1 MASTETVQPEGPKT
15 NSQSEGPK
23 TKPQNKVRKRAPKAC
38 LSCRARKVRCD
49 VSQRGRP
56 CMNCYLDSETCVVTG
71 RASRFRRAQQREGAE
86 DPQPSCPP
94 YDTDNGD
101 QLHLVNLAPP
111 SGGDSRPVPS
121 NESDGQSQSC
131 DHSHT
136 GDDIPISTPTAPP
149 KSPVANDTNSHHHP
163 HQQQRNQQQQ
173 QQQQQQHN
181 HHDHAK
187 QAHSQTSSTISADT
201 YETPSFAPIT
211 LNNPVFSSP
220 WAAGQQNSLGIDV
233 TYSFYPFLSLG
244 NLHGIPP
251 QDVNYLELQG
261 CLRIPTRTI
270 LDEFV
275 QQYFLHVHPLL
286 PMLNEGDFWDV
297 YCLNPNGYV
306 PNEKLSLL
314 VFQAMLFSSCNFVSR
329 QTIKTLGFPS
339 IRAARAAF
347 YRRAKLLY
355 DLESESSPLAIS
367 QASLLLSFWSS
378 PTSPA
383 FRKSNTAWLSIA
395 IQNAKMVE
403 AHHYATRTAPP
414 KKRNLLKRLWW
425 CCIIRDRI
433 VGLGLRRSLQIT
445 RGHFNFDSGEMLE
458 FSDLSDELER
468 SRVYNPGTKRCLAE
482 ILEQLVQLC
491 IVLTDILILVFPLDD
506 RPGWGREMRADEQ
519 DKVRGCKVALRRWY
533 KGATLRFPMFGGG
546 SVARM
551 KSPGNEFQHDSVILY
566 TNLMYMYYHSSR
578 VVLSHHEVLHL
589 AITAAAPSFNA
600 IPTSDL
606 VIIGENRHELQDAA
620 SGVTECLKELIH
632 LRLARWLPISAVACT
647 ALPLVLHILDVKLS
661 ASSRSFDPNTQSAL
675 KQHRLNI
682 LIEAMKTYQP
692 QYDGVDWVSET
703 IRHIVNLAQIDA
715 PPPGEAKDTS
725 EDSAVIADWTDIL
738 ASQPSSYLRLALT
751 MDLSLSKGRLPED
764 GDFPVSL
771 RGLFTGGFNPL
782 KALLERKREDSR
794 NMSVALS
801 GTAESLTDFD
811 AAAMRVNL
819 FRMQPGTVTT
829 IPSDEDTT
837 SPSSAGGNSQESVTD
852 DTSPQTAGTECQYP
866 AHGGGDVDM
875 ADRPPSEGIDGLA
888 AEVLA
893 AFPLEDQPASV
904 DGDFDG
910 MYFDGMPGHDGPAG
924 WIETAWNELTNGPGE
939 ERGDRDTARVLLDAL
954 REGDFAECAA

>member
-1 MASTETVQPEGPKT
+1 MASAETAPPPEA
-15 NSQSEGPK
+15 PK

-38 LSCRARKVRCD
+38 LSCRARKVRA
-49 VSQRGRP
+49 QR
-56 CMNCYLDSETCVVTG
+56 D
-71 RASRFRRAQQREGAE
+71 GA
-86 DPQPSCPP
+86 DNAPTSYPP
-94 YDTDNGD
+94 YDADNGE
-101 QLHLVNLAPP
+101 QLHVVDPIAPLSDDSQPIP
-111 SGGDSRPVPS
+111 SH
-121 NESDGQSQSC
+121 ESDSQPQAC
-131 DHSHT
+131 DHSH
-136 GDDIPISTPTAPP
+136 GDGIPIPTVTARP
-149 KSPVANDTNSHHHP
+149 KSPIVNNANSHHHG
-163 HQQQRNQQQQ
+163 
-173 QQQQQQHN
+173 
-181 HHDHAK
+181 HAK
-187 QAHSQTSSTISADT
+187 PSRPHRPSTTTTGAHEPSSF
-201 YETPSFAPIT
+201 TPSS
-211 LNNPVFSSP
+211 LNNPVFTTP
-220 WAAGQQNSLGIDV
+220 WTTGQQNSLGVDI

-261 CLRIPTRTI
+261 CLRVPTRTI

-297 YCLNPNGYV
+297 YCVNPNSYA
-306 PNEKLSLL
+306 PSDKLSLL
-314 VFQAMLFSSCNFVSR
+314 VFQAMLFSSCN
-329 QTIKTLGFPS
+329 TIKTLGFPT

-347 YRRAKLLY
+347 YRRTKLLY

-367 QASLLLSFWSS
+367 QAALLLSFWSS

-383 FRKSNTAWLSIA
+383 FRKSNTAWLSIS

-445 RGHFNFDSGEMLE
+445 RGHFNFDSNERLG
-458 FSDLSDELER
+458 FPDLSDELER
-468 SRVYNPGTKRCLAE
+468 SRVYNPDTKRCLAE
-482 ILEQLVQLC
+482 ILEQLVELC
-491 IVLTDILILVFPLDD
+491 VVLTDILILVFPLDD
-506 RPGWGREMRADEQ
+506 RPGWGREMRAEEQ
-519 DKVRGCKVALRRWY
+519 DKVRGCKAALRRWY
-533 KGATLRFPMFGGG
+533 KGATLRFPLFGGG
-546 SVARM
+546 SVARV
-551 KSPGNEFQHDSVILY
+551 KSPGSEFQHDSVILY

-703 IRHIVNLAQIDA
+703 IRHIVNLAQIDS
-715 PPPGEAKDTS
+715 PPPGETS
-725 EDSAVIADWTDIL
+725 GSEGSAVIADWTDIL

-782 KALLERKREDSR
+782 KSLLERKREDSR

-819 FRMQPGTVTT
+819 FRMQPGTVMV
-829 IPSDEDTT
+829 IPCDEETT
-837 SPSSAGGNSQESVTD
+837 SPSSSGGTSQDSATD
-852 DTSPQTAGTECQYP
+852 DTSPQTAGTEYQ
-866 AHGGGDVDM
+866 ATVGSSGGGDVKM
-875 ADRPPSEGIDGLA
+875 ADFPPSEGIDGLA

-893 AFPLEDQPASV
+893 AFPLEEQPASV

-939 ERGDRDTARVLLDAL
+939 ERADRDTARVLLDAL
-954 REGDFAECAA
+954 REGDLAECAA

>member
-1 MASTETVQPEGPKT
+1 MAPETIPPEASKPK
-15 NSQSEGPK
+15 S
-23 TKPQNKVRKRAPKAC
+23 QNKVRKRAPKAC

-56 CMNCYLDSETCVVTG
+56 CMNCYLDSENCVVTG
-71 RASRFRRAQQREGAE
+71 RASRFRRAQQVDGADTTEGAY
-86 DPQPSCPP
+86 PP
-94 YDTDNGD
+94 YDADAGE
-101 QLHLVNLAPP
+101 QLLVVDPITTTSN
-111 SGGDSRPVPS
+111 DSRPVPS
-121 NESDGQSQSC
+121 NEPDAQPQTC
-131 DHSHT
+131 NHSH
-136 GDDIPISTPTAPP
+136 GDDISIPTTAERSE
-149 KSPVANDTNSHHHP
+149 SPVLINSNTQHDHP
-163 HQQQRNQQQQ
+163 KPSYRARSSVASTSTYEAFPSNSLPLNNQPFTTPYTADQRN
-173 QQQQQQHN
+173 
-181 HHDHAK
+181 
-187 QAHSQTSSTISADT
+187 TM
-201 YETPSFAPIT
+201 
-211 LNNPVFSSP
+211 
-220 WAAGQQNSLGIDV
+220 GIDV
-233 TYSFYPFLSLG
+233 TYSFYPFLALG

-261 CLRIPTRTI
+261 CLRVPTRTI
-270 LDEFV
+270 LDELV

-286 PMLNEGDFWDV
+286 PMVNEGDFWDV
-297 YCLNPNGYV
+297 YCVNPAGYV
-306 PNEKLSLL
+306 PSDKISLL
-314 VFQAMLFSSCNFVSR
+314 VFQAMLFASCNFVSR
-329 QTIKTLGFPS
+329 QTIKTLGFPT

-403 AHHYATRTAPP
+403 AHHYATRTASP

-425 CCIIRDRI
+425 CCILRDRI

-445 RGHFNFDSGEMLE
+445 RSHFTFDANESLG
-458 FSDLSDELER
+458 FSDLADEIER

-482 ILEQLVQLC
+482 ILEQLVELC
-491 IVLTDILILVFPLDD
+491 VVLTDILILVFPLDD
-506 RPGWGREMRADEQ
+506 RPGWGREMRAEEQ
-519 DKVRGCKVALRRWY
+519 DKVRVCKVALQRWY
-533 KGATLRFPMFGGG
+533 KGVTLRFPMFGGG
-546 SVARM
+546 SVARI
-551 KSPGNEFQHDSVILY
+551 KTPGNEFQHDSVILY

-703 IRHIVNLAQIDA
+703 IRHIVNLAQIDSPA
-715 PPPGEAKDTS
+715 RGETANATPGG
-725 EDSAVIADWTDIL
+725 AVIADWTDIL

-771 RGLFTGGFNPL
+771 QGLFTGGFNPL
-782 KALLERKREDSR
+782 KALLERKRKESR
-794 NMSVALS
+794 DASVGLS
-801 GTAESLTDFD
+801 EAAEHAVERMTDFD

-819 FRMQPGTVTT
+819 FRMQPGTVTA
-829 IPSDEDTT
+829 IPSDEGST
-837 SPSSAGGNSQESVTD
+837 SPASAGSHSQDSVTD
-852 DTSPQTAGTECQYP
+852 DTSPQTGAEYQSSC
-866 AHGGGDVDM
+866 DVTMTDH
-875 ADRPPSEGIDGLA
+875 PPSEGIDGLA

-893 AFPLEDQPASV
+893 AFPLDDQSASV

-910 MYFDGMPGHDGPAG
+910 MYFDGMPGHDGPGG
-924 WIETAWNELTNGPGE
+924 WIETAWNELAQHSSAAAAGGRSGE
-939 ERGDRDTARVLLDAL
+939 DRTDRDTARVLLDAL
-954 REGDFAECAA
+954 REGELAECAA

>member
-1 MASTETVQPEGPKT
+1 M
-15 NSQSEGPK
+15 
-23 TKPQNKVRKRAPKAC
+23 
-38 LSCRARKVRCD
+38 
-49 VSQRGRP
+49 
-56 CMNCYLDSETCVVTG
+56 
-71 RASRFRRAQQREGAE
+71 
-86 DPQPSCPP
+86 
-94 YDTDNGD
+94 
-101 QLHLVNLAPP
+101 
-111 SGGDSRPVPS
+111 PS
-121 NESDGQSQSC
+121 NEPDNQPQAC
-131 DHSHT
+131 DHSH
-136 GDDIPISTPTAPP
+136 DDDAPTPAPAVRP
-149 KSPVANDTNSHHHP
+149 KSPAVNNTNIPHHSH
-163 HQQQRNQQQQ
+163 
-173 QQQQQQHN
+173 
-181 HHDHAK
+181 AE
-187 QAHSQTSSTISADT
+187 QAHVHRPSATSTGTHEA
-201 YETPSFAPIT
+201 PSPASLP
-211 LNNPVFSSP
+211 LNHNPAFTTP
-220 WAAGQQNSLGIDV
+220 WANGQQNSLGIDV
-233 TYSFYPFLSLG
+233 TYSFYPFLALG

-251 QDVNYLELQG
+251 QDVNFLELQG
-261 CLRIPTRTI
+261 CLRVPTRTI

-297 YCLNPNGYV
+297 YCANPNSHV
-306 PNEKLSLL
+306 PTDKLSLL

-329 QTIKTLGFPS
+329 QTIKTLGFPT

-355 DLESESSPLAIS
+355 DLESESSALAIS
-367 QASLLLSFWSS
+367 QAALLLSFWSS
-378 PTSPA
+378 PTAPA

-433 VGLGLRRSLQIT
+433 VALGLRRSLQIT
-445 RGHFNFDSGEMLE
+445 RSHFSFDSNEALG
-458 FSDLSDELER
+458 FSDLADELER

-482 ILEQLVQLC
+482 ILKQLVELC
-491 IVLTDILILVFPLDD
+491 VVLTDILILVFPLDD
-506 RPGWGREMRADEQ
+506 RPGWGREMRAEEQ
-519 DKVRGCKVALRRWY
+519 EKVRGCKLALRRWY

-546 SVARM
+546 SVARV

-703 IRHIVNLAQIDA
+703 IRHIVNLAQIES
-715 PPPGEAKDTS
+715 PPPGGGPKHAEG
-725 EDSAVIADWTDIL
+725 SAVIADWTDIL

-794 NMSVALS
+794 N
-801 GTAESLTDFD
+801 TDAESFTDFD

-819 FRMQPGTVTT
+819 FRLQPGTVTA
-829 IPSDEDTT
+829 IPSDEDTTT
-837 SPSSAGGNSQESVTD
+837 SPSSAGGTSQGSMTD
-852 DTSPQTAGTECQYP
+852 DTSPRTAGSEYRPP
-866 AHGGGDVDM
+866 AVGGGGGADVDM
-875 ADRPPSEGIDGLA
+875 ADCPPSEGIDGLA

-893 AFPLEDQPASV
+893 AFPLDEQPAGA
-904 DGDFDG
+904 DGDLDG
-910 MYFDGMPGHDGPAG
+910 MYFDGVYGHDGPAG
-924 WIETAWNELTNGPGE
+924 WIDTAWNELTNGPGE
-939 ERGDRDTARVLLDAL
+939 ERADRDTARVLLDAL
-954 REGDFAECAA
+954 REGDLAGCAA

>member
-1 MASTETVQPEGPKT
+1 M
-15 NSQSEGPK
+15 
-23 TKPQNKVRKRAPKAC
+23 
-38 LSCRARKVRCD
+38 
-49 VSQRGRP
+49 
-56 CMNCYLDSETCVVTG
+56 
-71 RASRFRRAQQREGAE
+71 
-86 DPQPSCPP
+86 
-94 YDTDNGD
+94 
-101 QLHLVNLAPP
+101 
-111 SGGDSRPVPS
+111 
-121 NESDGQSQSC
+121 
-131 DHSHT
+131 
-136 GDDIPISTPTAPP
+136 
-149 KSPVANDTNSHHHP
+149 
-163 HQQQRNQQQQ
+163 
-173 QQQQQQHN
+173 
-181 HHDHAK
+181 
-187 QAHSQTSSTISADT
+187 
-201 YETPSFAPIT
+201 
-211 LNNPVFSSP
+211 
-220 WAAGQQNSLGIDV
+220 GIDV
-233 TYSFYPFLSLG
+233 TYSFYPFLALG
-244 NLHGIPP
+244 NIHGIPP
-251 QDVNYLELQG
+251 QDVNFLELQG
-261 CLRIPTRTI
+261 CLRVPTRTI

-286 PMLNEGDFWDV
+286 PMLNEGDFWAV
-297 YCLNPNGYV
+297 YCVNPANYV
-306 PNEKLSLL
+306 SNDKLSLL
-314 VFQAMLFSSCNFVSR
+314 VFQAMLFASCNFVSR
-329 QTIKTLGFPS
+329 QTIKTLGFPT

-367 QASLLLSFWSS
+367 QAALLLSFWSS

-433 VGLGLRRSLQIT
+433 VSLGLRRSLQIT
-445 RGHFNFDSGEMLE
+445 RSHFDFDSNDILG
-458 FSDLSDELER
+458 FSDLSDETER

-482 ILEQLVQLC
+482 ILEQLVELC

-506 RPGWGREMRADEQ
+506 SPGWGREMRAEEQ

-533 KGATLRFPMFGGG
+533 KGATLKFPMFGGG

-589 AITAAAPSFNA
+589 AITAAAPSFSA

-661 ASSRSFDPNTQSAL
+661 ASSRSFDPNTHSAL

-703 IRHIVNLAQIDA
+703 IRHIVNLAQIDS
-715 PPPGEAKDTS
+715 PPVGES
-725 EDSAVIADWTDIL
+725 ENAHEDGAVIADWTDIL

-751 MDLSLSKGRLPED
+751 MDLSLSKGRLPDD

-782 KALLERKREDSR
+782 KALLERKRNENRDINSPLAG
-794 NMSVALS
+794 VA
-801 GTAESLTDFD
+801 EPLTDFD

-829 IPSDEDTT
+829 IPSDEDTN
-837 SPSSAGGNSQESVTD
+837 SPASAGDHGHESQESTTD
-852 DTSPQTAGTECQYP
+852 DTSPRNGVEYQI
-866 AHGGGDVDM
+866 HGGDDVNM
-875 ADRPPSEGIDGLA
+875 ADRPPSEGIEGLA

-893 AFPLEDQPASV
+893 AFPLDDHTASV

-924 WIETAWNELTNGPGE
+924 WIESAWNDITHGDD
-939 ERGDRDTARVLLDAL
+939 RSDRDTARVLLEAL
-954 REGDFAECAA
+954 REGDLTECAA

>member
-1 MASTETVQPEGPKT
+1 MESSFMWSPLLHHRAATLCQYPPT
-15 NSQSEGPK
+15 NPTISP
-23 TKPQNKVRKRAPKAC
+23 
-38 LSCRARKVRCD
+38 
-49 VSQRGRP
+49 
-56 CMNCYLDSETCVVTG
+56 
-71 RASRFRRAQQREGAE
+71 
-86 DPQPSCPP
+86 
-94 YDTDNGD
+94 
-101 QLHLVNLAPP
+101 NLAIILM
-111 SGGDSRPVPS
+111 VTTA
-121 NESDGQSQSC
+121 Q
-131 DHSHT
+131 HL
-136 GDDIPISTPTAPP
+136 PTL
-149 KSPVANDTNSHHHP
+149 NNTNGPRHHH
-163 HQQQRNQQQQ
+163 
-173 QQQQQQHN
+173 
-181 HHDHAK
+181 DK
-187 QAHSQTSSTISADT
+187 QAHSHRPSATIT
-201 YETPSFAPIT
+201 ETHELPYAAPLP
-211 LNNPVFSSP
+211 LNNSVFTTLC
-220 WAAGQQNSLGIDV
+220 ANGQQSSLGIDV
-233 TYSFYPFLSLG
+233 TYSFYPFLALG

-261 CLRIPTRTI
+261 CLRVPTRTI

-275 QQYFLHVHPLL
+275 QQYFLHVHPLF
-286 PMLNEGDFWDV
+286 PMLNEGDFWDM
-297 YCLNPNGYV
+297 YCTNPHNHMSTD
-306 PNEKLSLL
+306 KLSLL

-329 QTIKTLGFPS
+329 ETIKTLGFAT

-367 QASLLLSFWSS
+367 QAALLLSFWSS

-383 FRKSNTAWLSIA
+383 FRKANTAWLIIA

-403 AHHYATRTAPP
+403 AHHYATRSAPP
-414 KKRNLLKRLWW
+414 KKRNLLKRIWW

-445 RGHFNFDSGEMLE
+445 RSHFNFDSNEALG
-458 FSDLSDELER
+458 FSDLADEFER
-468 SRVYNPGTKRCLAE
+468 SRVYNPDTKRCLAE
-482 ILEQLVQLC
+482 ILEQLVELC
-491 IVLTDILILVFPLDD
+491 IVLTDTLILVFPLDD
-506 RPGWGREMRADEQ
+506 RPGWGREMRSEEQ
-519 DKVRGCKVALRRWY
+519 DKVRGCKIALRRWY

-546 SVARM
+546 SVARV
-551 KSPGNEFQHDSVILY
+551 KSSGNDFQHDSVILY

-606 VIIGENRHELQDAA
+606 VIIGENRDELQDAA
-620 SGVTECLKELIH
+620 SGITECLKELIH

-703 IRHIVNLAQIDA
+703 IRHIINLAQIDS
-715 PPPGEAKDTS
+715 PPQGGPKNS
-725 EDSAVIADWTDIL
+725 EGRAAIADWTDIL

-794 NMSVALS
+794 NTDE
-801 GTAESLTDFD
+801 GSLTDFD

-819 FRMQPGTVTT
+819 FRMQPGTVTA
-829 IPSDEDTT
+829 ISSDEDTTT
-837 SPSSAGGNSQESVTD
+837 SPSSAEGTIQGSVTD
-852 DTSPQTAGTECQYP
+852 GTSPSTAGPEYR
-866 AHGGGDVDM
+866 ASAARSSGGADVDM

-893 AFPLEDQPASV
+893 AFPLDEEPAFA

-910 MYFDGMPGHDGPAG
+910 MYFDGMPGHDRPTG
-924 WIETAWNELTNGPGE
+924 WIETAWNELKNGPGE
-939 ERGDRDTARVLLDAL
+939 ERADRDTARVLLDML
-954 REGDFAECAA
+954 REGDLAECAA

>member
-1 MASTETVQPEGPKT
+1 MSSDTTPAEP
-15 NSQSEGPK
+15 
-23 TKPQNKVRKRAPKAC
+23 TKAKSQNKIRKRAAKAC

-56 CMNCYLDSETCVVTG
+56 CMNCYLDSEACVVTG
-71 RASRFRRAQQREGAE
+71 RASRFRRAQQRDSVDNIDTARAS
-86 DPQPSCPP
+86 QPP
-94 YDTDNGD
+94 Y
-101 QLHLVNLAPP
+101 APEA
-111 SGGDSRPVPS
+111 G
-121 NESDGQSQSC
+121 E
-131 DHSHT
+131 HT
-136 GDDIPISTPTAPP
+136 HDVDPTAPGSTVP
-149 KSPVANDTNSHHHP
+149 PMPLNEHSHNHQAHEHAPSDALSSSGAGNGRQKSPVAHKSSC
-163 HQQQRNQQQQ
+163 R
-173 QQQQQQHN
+173 
-181 HHDHAK
+181 HDHAGHVQPSK
-187 QAHSQTSSTISADT
+187 ASAPNGTALEPLLSTSLPLPSSGPTSATTQLPGD
-201 YETPSFAPIT
+201 ERH
-211 LNNPVFSSP
+211 
-220 WAAGQQNSLGIDV
+220 SLGVDV
-233 TYSFYPFLSLG
+233 TYSFYPFLVLG
-244 NLHGIPP
+244 NLHNIPP
-251 QDVNYLELQG
+251 QDVNFLELQG
-261 CLRIPTRTI
+261 CLRIPTRAVV
-270 LDEFV
+270 DEFV

-297 YCLNPNGYV
+297 YCMNPASLSNDRI
-306 PNEKLSLL
+306 SLL
-314 VFQAMLFSSCNFVSR
+314 LFQAMLFASCNFVSR
-329 QTIKTLGFPS
+329 QTIKTLGFPT

-355 DLESESSPLAIS
+355 DLESESSALAIS
-367 QASLLLSFWSS
+367 QAALLLSYWSPPSS
-378 PTSPA
+378 PA
-383 FRKSNTAWLSIA
+383 LRKPNTAWLAIA
-395 IQNAKMVE
+395 IQNAKTVE
-403 AHHYATRTAPP
+403 AHHYATRTAPL

-433 VGLGLRRSLQIT
+433 LSLCLRRGVQIT
-445 RGHFNFDSGEMLE
+445 RNHFDFDANGILGYA
-458 FSDLSDELER
+458 DLLDEIER

-482 ILEQLVQLC
+482 MLEQLVELC
-491 IVLTDILILVFPLDD
+491 VVLTDILILVFPLDD
-506 RPGWGREMRADEQ
+506 NPGWGREMRPEEQ

-589 AITAAAPSFNA
+589 AITAAAPSFSA

-703 IRHIVNLAQIDA
+703 IRHIVNLAQLD
-715 PPPGEAKDTS
+715 PPAGEAANPA
-725 EDSAVIADWTDIL
+725 EGGPVIADWTDIL

-782 KALLERKREDSR
+782 KALLERKRSESTSMMGATGP
-794 NMSVALS
+794 MSDFETS
-801 GTAESLTDFD
+801 SLRTSIFH
-811 AAAMRVNL
+811 ME
-819 FRMQPGTVTT
+819 PGVVTVL
-829 IPSDEDTT
+829 PSSDEDSSSSPASAGDHSQDSATTDGT
-837 SPSSAGGNSQESVTD
+837 SPHNVGSAEN
-852 DTSPQTAGTECQYP
+852 
-866 AHGGGDVDM
+866 GDVNM
-875 ADRPPSEGIDGLA
+875 ADRPPSESIDGLA

-893 AFPLEDQPASV
+893 AFPLDDVSQPSVSV

-910 MYFDGMPGHDGPAG
+910 MYFDGMPGHDGPNG
-924 WIETAWNELTNGPGE
+924 WIETAWGELTHGE
-939 ERGDRDTARVLLDAL
+939 DRSDRDTARVLLEAL
-954 REGDFAECAA
+954 REGDLAECAA

>member
-1 MASTETVQPEGPKT
+1 MASETTPPEVSKPK
-15 NSQSEGPK
+15 SQ
-23 TKPQNKVRKRAPKAC
+23 TKVRKRAPKAC

-56 CMNCYLDSETCVVTG
+56 CMNCYLDSENCVVTG
-71 RASRFRRAQQREGAE
+71 RASRFRRAQQRDGVDNADGAYPQYDAE
-86 DPQPSCPP
+86 AGEQLLVVDPITATS
-94 YDTDNGD
+94 D
-101 QLHLVNLAPP
+101 
-111 SGGDSRPVPS
+111 DSRPVPS
-121 NESDGQSQSC
+121 NESDAQPQAC
-131 DHSHT
+131 NHSH
-136 GDDIPISTPTAPP
+136 GDDVTIPTVTDRP
-149 KSPVANDTNSHHHP
+149 KSPVVNDSHAQNEQPKPSRHHARP
-163 HQQQRNQQQQ
+163 SV
-173 QQQQQQHN
+173 
-181 HHDHAK
+181 A
-187 QAHSQTSSTISADT
+187 STST
-201 YETPSFAPIT
+201 YEAFPSNSLP
-211 LNNPVFSSP
+211 LNNQPFTTP
-220 WAAGQQNSLGIDV
+220 YTAGQQNTMGIDV
-233 TYSFYPFLSLG
+233 TYSFYPFLALG

-261 CLRIPTRTI
+261 CLRVPTRAI

-286 PMLNEGDFWDV
+286 PMIHEGDFWDL
-297 YCLNPNGYV
+297 YCVNPTSYV
-306 PNEKLSLL
+306 PGEKLSLL
-314 VFQAMLFSSCNFVSR
+314 VFQAMLFACCNFVSR
-329 QTIKTLGFPS
+329 QTIKTLGFPTV
-339 IRAARAAF
+339 RACRAAF

-403 AHHYATRTAPP
+403 AHHYATRTASP

-445 RGHFNFDSGEMLE
+445 RSHFTFDPNESLGY
-458 FSDLSDELER
+458 SDLADEIER

-482 ILEQLVQLC
+482 ILEQLVELC
-491 IVLTDILILVFPLDD
+491 VVLTDILILVFPLDD
-506 RPGWGREMRADEQ
+506 RPGWGREMRAEEQ
-519 DKVRGCKVALRRWY
+519 DKVRVCKVALQRWY
-533 KGATLRFPMFGGG
+533 KGVTMRFPMFGGG

-551 KSPGNEFQHDSVILY
+551 KAPGNEFQHDSVILY

-606 VIIGENRHELQDAA
+606 IIIGENRHELQDAA

-703 IRHIVNLAQIDA
+703 IRHIVNLAQIESPA
-715 PPPGEAKDTS
+715 PGDSANATPGG
-725 EDSAVIADWTDIL
+725 AVIADWTDIL

-782 KALLERKREDSR
+782 KALLERKRNESR
-794 NMSVALS
+794 DASRDTS
-801 GTAESLTDFD
+801 GGFSEPAEHATDRMTDFD

-819 FRMQPGTVTT
+819 FRMQPAGTVTA
-829 IPSDEDTT
+829 IPSDEDST
-837 SPSSAGGNSQESVTD
+837 SPTSAGSHSQDSVTD
-852 DTSPQTAGTECQYP
+852 DTSPRTGAEYQSSC
-866 AHGGGDVDM
+866 DVNM

-893 AFPLEDQPASV
+893 AFPLDDQSANV
-904 DGDFDG
+904 AAGDFDG
-910 MYFDGMPGHDGPAG
+910 MYFDGMPGHDGPGG
-924 WIETAWNELTNGPGE
+924 WIETAWNELTQHSAAPGSGE
-939 ERGDRDTARVLLDAL
+939 DRGDRDTARVLLDAL
-954 REGDFAECAA
+954 REGELAECAA

>member
-1 MASTETVQPEGPKT
+1 
-15 NSQSEGPK
+15 
-23 TKPQNKVRKRAPKAC
+23 
-38 LSCRARKVRCD
+38 
-49 VSQRGRP
+49 
-56 CMNCYLDSETCVVTG
+56 
-71 RASRFRRAQQREGAE
+71 
-86 DPQPSCPP
+86 
-94 YDTDNGD
+94 
-101 QLHLVNLAPP
+101 
-111 SGGDSRPVPS
+111 
-121 NESDGQSQSC
+121 
-131 DHSHT
+131 
-136 GDDIPISTPTAPP
+136 
-149 KSPVANDTNSHHHP
+149 
-163 HQQQRNQQQQ
+163 
-173 QQQQQQHN
+173 
-181 HHDHAK
+181 
-187 QAHSQTSSTISADT
+187 
-201 YETPSFAPIT
+201 
-211 LNNPVFSSP
+211 
-220 WAAGQQNSLGIDV
+220 
-233 TYSFYPFLSLG
+233 
-244 NLHGIPP
+244 
-251 QDVNYLELQG
+251 
-261 CLRIPTRTI
+261 
-270 LDEFV
+270 
-275 QQYFLHVHPLL
+275 
-286 PMLNEGDFWDV
+286 MLNEGDFWDV
-297 YCLNPNGYV
+297 YCVNPNSYA
-306 PNEKLSLL
+306 PSDKLSLL
-314 VFQAMLFSSCNFVSR
+314 VFQAMLFSSCN
-329 QTIKTLGFPS
+329 TIKTLGFPT

-347 YRRAKLLY
+347 YRRTKLLY

-367 QASLLLSFWSS
+367 QAALLLSFWSS

-383 FRKSNTAWLSIA
+383 FRKSNTAWLSIS

-445 RGHFNFDSGEMLE
+445 RGHFNFDSNERLG
-458 FSDLSDELER
+458 FPDLSDELER
-468 SRVYNPGTKRCLAE
+468 SRVYNPDTKRCLAE
-482 ILEQLVQLC
+482 ILEQLVELC
-491 IVLTDILILVFPLDD
+491 VVLTDILILVFPLDD
-506 RPGWGREMRADEQ
+506 RPGWGREMRAEEQ
-519 DKVRGCKVALRRWY
+519 DKVRGCKAALRRWY
-533 KGATLRFPMFGGG
+533 KGATLRFPLFGGG
-546 SVARM
+546 SVARV
-551 KSPGNEFQHDSVILY
+551 KSPGSEFQHDSVILY

-589 AITAAAPSFNA
+589 AITAAAPSFSA

-703 IRHIVNLAQIDA
+703 IRHIVNLAQIDS
-715 PPPGEAKDTS
+715 PPPGETRGS
-725 EDSAVIADWTDIL
+725 EGSAVIADWTDIL

-782 KALLERKREDSR
+782 KSLLERKRQDSR

-819 FRMQPGTVTT
+819 FRMQPGTVMV
-829 IPSDEDTT
+829 IPCDEETT
-837 SPSSAGGNSQESVTD
+837 SPSSSGGTSQDSATD
-852 DTSPQTAGTECQYP
+852 DTSPQTAGTEYQ
-866 AHGGGDVDM
+866 ATAGSSGGGDVKM
-875 ADRPPSEGIDGLA
+875 ADCPPSEGIDGLA

-893 AFPLEDQPASV
+893 AFPLEEQPASV

-924 WIETAWNELTNGPGE
+924 WIETAWNELTNVPGE
-939 ERGDRDTARVLLDAL
+939 ERADRDTARVLLDAL
-954 REGDFAECAA
+954 REGDLAECAA

>member
-1 MASTETVQPEGPKT
+1 MASAETAPPPEAPR
-15 NSQSEGPK
+15 

-56 CMNCYLDSETCVVTG
+56 CMNCYLDSEACVVTG
-71 RASRFRRAQQREGAE
+71 RASRFRRAQQRDGA
-86 DPQPSCPP
+86 DNAPTSYPP
-94 YDTDNGD
+94 YDADNGE
-101 QLHLVNLAPP
+101 QLHVVDPIAPLSDDSQPIP
-111 SGGDSRPVPS
+111 SH
-121 NESDGQSQSC
+121 ESDSQPQAC
-131 DHSHT
+131 DHSH
-136 GDDIPISTPTAPP
+136 GDGIPIPTVTARP
-149 KSPVANDTNSHHHP
+149 KSPTVNNANSHHHS
-163 HQQQRNQQQQ
+163 
-173 QQQQQQHN
+173 
-181 HHDHAK
+181 HAK
-187 QAHSQTSSTISADT
+187 PSRPHRPSTTTTGAHEPSSF
-201 YETPSFAPIT
+201 TPLS
-211 LNNPVFSSP
+211 LNNPVFTTP
-220 WAAGQQNSLGIDV
+220 WTTGQQNSLGVDI

-261 CLRIPTRTI
+261 CLRVPTRTI

-297 YCLNPNGYV
+297 YCVNPNSYA
-306 PNEKLSLL
+306 PSDKLSLL

-329 QTIKTLGFPS
+329 QTIKTLGFYT

-347 YRRAKLLY
+347 YRRTKLLY

-367 QASLLLSFWSS
+367 QAALLLSFWSS

-383 FRKSNTAWLSIA
+383 FRKSNTAWLSIS

-445 RGHFNFDSGEMLE
+445 RGHFNFDSNERLG
-458 FSDLSDELER
+458 FPDLSDELER
-468 SRVYNPGTKRCLAE
+468 SRVYNPDTKRCLAE
-482 ILEQLVQLC
+482 ILEQLVELC
-491 IVLTDILILVFPLDD
+491 VVLTDILILVFPLDD
-506 RPGWGREMRADEQ
+506 RPGWGREMRAEEQ
-519 DKVRGCKVALRRWY
+519 DKVRGCKAALRRWY
-533 KGATLRFPMFGGG
+533 KGATLRFPLFGGG
-546 SVARM
+546 SVARV
-551 KSPGNEFQHDSVILY
+551 KSPGSEFQHDSVILY

-703 IRHIVNLAQIDA
+703 IRHIVNLAQIDS
-715 PPPGEAKDTS
+715 PPPGETRGS
-725 EDSAVIADWTDIL
+725 EGSAVIADWTDIL

-782 KALLERKREDSR
+782 KSLLERKRQDSR

-819 FRMQPGTVTT
+819 FRMQPGTVMV
-829 IPSDEDTT
+829 IPCDEETT
-837 SPSSAGGNSQESVTD
+837 SPSSSGGTSQDSATD
-852 DTSPQTAGTECQYP
+852 DTSPQTAGTEYQ
-866 AHGGGDVDM
+866 ATAGSSGGGDVKM
-875 ADRPPSEGIDGLA
+875 ADCPPSEGIDGLA

-893 AFPLEDQPASV
+893 AFPLEEQPASV

-924 WIETAWNELTNGPGE
+924 WIETAWNELTNVPGE
-939 ERGDRDTARVLLDAL
+939 ERADRDTARVLLDAL
-954 REGDFAECAA
+954 REGDLAECAA